1 MLFWP
6 GDSNLGA
13 SLSTGASEIHMK
25 WVRQIL
31 IAASENSWLRK
42 KMPRLAFVRRA
53 AARFLPGEKM
63 DDALAAANHL
73 LGDGM
78 SSLLTHLGENVADRA
93 EAQTETEQYLGLL
106 DRIQQAGL
114 PSEISVKLTQLGLD
128 IDAEFCFANLVAL
141 AEHSPNETIWIDM
154 EQSRYVDATLAL
166 HARARKAHAN
176 VGVCAQ
182 AYLRRTA
189 KDIESLTAMGASV
202 RLVKGAYSEPPEIA
216 FAKKKDVDE
225 NYFRLAQS
233 LLSSRARAA
242 GVRGVMATHD
252 ANLIA
257 RIAAWA
263 SAAGIEKKQLEFAM
277 LYGIQRREQLRL
289 ARAGYRSDVLI
300 SFGSFWFPWFMRRLA
315 ERPANI
321 FFLVRN
327 LFSG

>member
-6 GDSNLGA
+6 GDSNLEQD
-13 SLSTGASEIHMK
+13 STGAGELHMK

-42 KMPRLAFVRRA
+42 RMPRLAFVRRA
-53 AARFLPGEKM
+53 AARFLPGETV

-73 LGDGM
+73 SGNGM
-78 SSLLTHLGENVADRA
+78 SSLLTHLGENVTDRA
-93 EAQTETEQYLGLL
+93 EARTETEQYLHLL
-106 DRIQQAGL
+106 GRIQQAGL

-128 IDAEFCFANLVAL
+128 IDAEFCFSNLLAL
-141 AEHSPNETIWIDM
+141 VQHSPNKTIWIDM
-154 EQSRYVDATLAL
+154 EQSRYVDATLEL

-176 VGVCAQ
+176 VGVCVQ

-189 KDIESLTAMGASV
+189 RDVESLIAMGAPV

-233 LLSSRARAA
+233 LLSSRAE

-252 ANLIA
+252 ARLIA
-257 RIAAWA
+257 RIAEWA
-263 SAAGIEKKQLEFAM
+263 SAAGIGKTQLEFAM

-289 ARAGYRSDVLI
+289 AREGFRSDVLI

-315 ERPANI
+315 ERPANVL
-321 FFLVRN
+321 FLARN

>member
-1 MLFWP
+1 
-6 GDSNLGA
+6 
-13 SLSTGASEIHMK
+13 MK

-31 IAASENSWLRK
+31 IAVSENSWMRRR
-42 KMPRLAFVRRA
+42 MPRLGFVRRG

-63 DDALAAANHL
+63 EDALAAANHL
-73 LGDGM
+73 SADGM

-93 EAQTETEQYLGLL
+93 EAQAETKQYLSLL
-106 DRIQQAGL
+106 DRIQQAGS

-128 IDAEFCFANLVAL
+128 INAEFCFTNLAAL
-141 AEHSPNETIWIDM
+141 AEHSPNKTIWIDM
-154 EQSRYVDATLAL
+154 EQSRYVDATLDL
-166 HARARKAHAN
+166 HARARKAHKN
-176 VGVCAQ
+176 VGVCVQ

-189 KDIESLTAMGASV
+189 KDVESLIAMVASV

-225 NYFRLAQS
+225 NYFRLAQN
-233 LLSSRARAA
+233 LLSPRARAA

-252 ANLIA
+252 GKLTA
-257 RIAAWA
+257 RIAEWA
-263 SAAGIEKKQLEFAM
+263 SAQSIDKSQLEFAM

-289 ARAGYRSDVLI
+289 AREGYRSDVLI
-300 SFGSFWFPWFMRRLA
+300 SYGSFWFPWFMRRLA

-321 FFLVRN
+321 LFLVRN